1 MKTLSTCVTGHRASK
16 MPYSDTSIEHEKLE
30 NVLKE
35 QIIEL
40 IRLGVSEFY
49 TGGQNGIDE
58 LTALMVL
65 HVRDELQTTANLH
78 LVLPYEGIDKYYNLV
93 QKEHFEYIKK
103 QASTV
108 TILHDKYVNGCF
120 RDRNRYMVDRSDYL
134 IAVQMKDDSGSGT
147 QMTINMA
154 REKGIEVRV
163 IEPVSYE
170 VEIIHKN

>member
-1 MKTLSTCVTGHRASK
+1 MNRLSACFAGHRESK
-16 MPYSDTSIEHEKLE
+16 LPYAVTSKSHEKLE
-30 NVLKE
+30 NILKE

-58 LTALMVL
+58 LAALMVL
-65 HVRDELQTTANLH
+65 HVSDELQTTANLH
-78 LVLPYEGIDKYYNLV
+78 LVLPYEGMDKYYNLV
-93 QKEHFEYIKK
+93 QKEHFEHIKK

-120 RDRNRYMVDRSDYL
+120 RDRNRYMVDRSNFL

-163 IEPVSYE
+163 VEPMSYA